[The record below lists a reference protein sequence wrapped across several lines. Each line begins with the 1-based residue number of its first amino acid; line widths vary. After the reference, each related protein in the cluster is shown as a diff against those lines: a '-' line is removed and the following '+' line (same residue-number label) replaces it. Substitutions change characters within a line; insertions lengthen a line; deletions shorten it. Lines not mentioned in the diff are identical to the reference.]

1 MLDQSEIRM
10 LADQNAYKRGRNLYR
25 SDAVLEYTVEEDGQI
40 DYIYAAVQGSGRNV
54 YDVDL
59 EYNME
64 EGQLENAHCTCP
76 AFREYEGLCKHCVA
90 VLCEYADYL
99 ESQEAVWQYEQKKEE
114 SLLKLQS
121 MKGLNNKLSAGE
133 GWKPRTTPAIK
144 AFLSQQQLKSTLPIA
159 QENIFGKVHLEPS
172 LICMDNMVCLE
183 FKIGTSYMYV
193 LKDVFA
199 FADALQKK
207 EKFAYGQ
214 KLEFIH
220 DIEVF
225 DGASRKLV
233 EFIQS
238 WTAQNRIKYLQISYY
253 GSPYTDATMKLRKV
267 PLTTGDLELFLEA
280 VGDREFEAEISG
292 MREKLWHVTEDSL
305 SRTMKITGQEQGI
318 DVEVNYLFGFQ
329 GIKYNIYFSKGKIYK
344 VSRAFLEP
352 INDFL
357 SCMAN
362 LPQRKVFIE
371 TADVPV
377 FCREALPVLEKYFD
391 CTRESFDEK
400 DYGVVPAAFEIYLD
414 APQKDFITC
423 RLKAVYG
430 EQKYNV
436 FEKNQ
441 KTEGRDLRKEAEA
454 AKVVSRYC
462 NAYDEDE
469 KTMVLANDEE
479 MLYELLACGITAMQQ
494 FAEVYISD
502 ALKKINIAPAP
513 KVAVGVSLSGDLLEL
528 KMTSGDMPRKEL
540 LEILSKYNRKK
551 KFYRLK
557 SGDFVNMEGEGINA
571 LLEMKEGLRLTKKQ
585 LEQEQ
590 VVLPKYHALYLDE
603 ELKEWQSVSAHKDKE
618 FKALIRNMK
627 TVEDNDFEIPAEMES
642 ILREYQKRGFLWI
655 KTLKYNGFGG
665 ILADDMGLGK
675 TIQVIAFL
683 LSEYLEEEGNSPSLI
698 VAPASLVFNWQSEIR
713 KFGPGLPVQMVVG
726 KAGDRKSIIEHA
738 GSRDILVTS
747 YDLLKRDI
755 GLYEN
760 MTFSSQIIDEA
771 QYIKNHNTQAAKAVK
786 MVNAGFKLAL
796 TGTPVEN
803 RLSELWSI
811 FDYLMPGFLY
821 SYQRFREELELPI
834 VQDNSENEI
843 KRLQKMIRPFVLRRL
858 KKDVLKDL
866 PDKLEKN
873 YYAKMEGEQQKLY
886 DAHVKRMQL
895 MLDKQSEEEFKS
907 SKIQILSELTRLR
920 QLCCSPELIFD
931 EYTGGSAKSDLCIDL
946 IKNAVSGGHK
956 ILLFS
961 QFTSML
967 SILEERMKAEKI
979 SFYTLTG
986 SVNKEKR
993 ARMVEDF
1000 NNDDTSVFCIS
1011 LKAGGTGLNLT
1022 SADIVIHYDPWWN
1035 LAVQNQATDR
1045 AHRIGQEHVVMVYRL
1060 IIEGTI
1066 EDNIVKLQEKKKELA
1081 EQILGGEGMGSASF
1095 TREELR
1101 ELLK

>member
-40 DYIYAAVQGSGRNV
+40 EYIYAAVQGSGRNV

-64 EGQLENAHCTCP
+64 EGQLENAYCTCP

-172 LICMDNMVCLE
+172 LTCMDNMVCLE

-344 VSRAFLEP
+344 VSREFLEP

-571 LLEMKEGLRLTKKQ
+571 LLEMKEGLHLTKKQ

-590 VVLPKYHALYLDE
+590 VILPKYHALYLDE

-627 TVEDNDFEIPAEMES
+627 TVEDNDFEIPAEMEY

-675 TIQVIAFL
+675 TLQVIAFL
-683 LSEYLEEEGNSPSLI
+683 LSEYLEGEGNSPSLI

-713 KFGPGLPVQMVVG
+713 KFAPDLPVQMVVG

-760 MTFSSQIIDEA
+760 RTFSNQIIDEA

-811 FDYLMPGFLY
+811 FDYLMTGFLY

-956 ILLFS
+956 ILIFS

-1060 IIEGTI
+1060 IVEGTI

>member
-1 MLDQSEIRM
+1 MLDQSEIRV
-10 LADQNAYKRGRNLYR
+10 LADQNSYKRGRNLYR
-25 SDAVLEYTVEEDGQI
+25 SDAVLEYSVEEDGQI
-40 DYIYAAVQGSGRNV
+40 DYIYAAVQGSGRNM
-54 YDVDL
+54 YEVDL

-64 EGQLENAHCTCP
+64 EGWLENAYCTCP

-90 VLCEYADYL
+90 VLFEYADYL
-99 ESQEAVWQYEQKKEE
+99 ETQEAVWQYEQRKEE
-114 SLLKLQS
+114 SLAKLQI
-121 MKGLNNKLSAGE
+121 MKDMKNKLMAGD
-133 GWKPRTTPAIK
+133 GWKPKTTPAMK
-144 AFLSQQQLKSTLPIA
+144 AFLSQQQLKSTLPIV
-159 QENIFGKVHLEPS
+159 QEDIYGKVHLEPF
-172 LICMDNMVCLE
+172 LTCTDNEIYLE

-199 FADALQKK
+199 FADALQNKQ
-207 EKFAYGQ
+207 KFAYGQ

-220 DIEVF
+220 DMEVF
-225 DGASRKLV
+225 DGESRKLA

-238 WTAQNRIKYLQISYY
+238 WTAQNRIKYMQISYY
-253 GSPYTDATMKLRKV
+253 GYSYTDSTMKLRKA

-280 VGDREFEAEISG
+280 VGDREFSAEISR
-292 MREKLWHVTEDSL
+292 MPEKLWHVTKDSL
-305 SRTMKITGQEQGI
+305 CRTMKITGQEQGI
-318 DVEVNYLFGFQ
+318 DVEINYLFGFQ
-329 GIKYNIYFSKGKIYK
+329 GIKHNIYFCKGKIYK

-400 DYGVVPAAFEIYLD
+400 DYGVVPAIFEVYLD

-423 RLKAVYG
+423 KLDAVYG
-430 EQKYNV
+430 EQKYHV

-441 KTEGRDLRKEAEA
+441 KTGGRDLKKEAEA
-454 AKVVSRYC
+454 ARIVSRYC

-479 MLYELLACGITAMQQ
+479 MLYELLVYGIPAMQQ

-528 KMTSGDMPRKEL
+528 NMTAGDMPRKEL

-551 KFYRLK
+551 KFFRLK

-571 LLEMKEGLRLTKKQ
+571 LLEMKEGLHLTKKQ

-590 VVLPKYHALYLDE
+590 VILPKYHALYLDE

-627 TVEDNDFEIPAEMES
+627 TVEDNDFEIPAKMEL

-675 TIQVIAFL
+675 TLQVIAFL

-713 KFGPGLPVQMVVG
+713 KFAPDLPVQMVVG
-726 KAGDRKSIIEHA
+726 KAGDRKSIIKHA

-755 GLYEN
+755 DLYEN
-760 MTFSSQIIDEA
+760 MTFSNQIIDEA

-821 SYQRFREELELPI
+821 SYQKFKKIYEIPI
-834 VQDNSENEI
+834 VKEQDKEALEAL
-843 KRLQKMIRPFVLRRL
+843 RKMTKPFILRRL
-858 KKDVLKDL
+858 KSDVLKEL
-866 PDKLEKN
+866 PE
-873 YYAKMEGEQQKLY
+873 KMETVVYSKMDEPQQKLY
-886 DAHVKRMQL
+886 TANAWKLKENLEIHN
-895 MLDKQSEEEFKS
+895 
-907 SKIQILSELTRLR
+907 KIQILSALTRLR
-920 QLCCSPELIFD
+920 QVCCDPRLVYENYRD
-931 EYTGGSAKSDLCIDL
+931 GSAKLETCMEL
-946 IKNAVSGGHK
+946 IVSGVESGNK

-967 SILEERMKAEKI
+967 ELIGQRIAKEGLSFYCLTGETPKEERLKMIQA
-979 SFYTLTG
+979 FQRD
-986 SVNKEKR
+986 SVPI
-993 ARMVEDF
+993 F
-1000 NNDDTSVFCIS
+1000 LIS
-1011 LKAGGTGLNLT
+1011 LKAGGTGINLT
-1022 SADIVIHYDPWWN
+1022 AASMVIHYDPWWN
-1035 LAVQNQATDR
+1035 VAAQNQATDR
-1045 AHRIGQEHVVMVYRL
+1045 AYRIGQDKKVSVFKL
-1060 IIEGTI
+1060 ITKDTI
-1066 EDNIVKLQEKKKELA
+1066 EENILKLQASKQVLA
-1081 EQILGGEGMGSASF
+1081 EQVVTEGMVSLEGLSQ
-1095 TREELR
+1095 E
-1101 ELLK
+1101 ELLKLLT

>member
-40 DYIYAAVQGSGRNV
+40 NYIYAAVQGSGRNV

-144 AFLSQQQLKSTLPIA
+144 AFLSQQQLKSTLSIV
-159 QENIFGKVHLEPS
+159 QENIFGRVHLEPS
-172 LICMDNMVCLE
+172 LTCMDNMVCLE

-238 WTAQNRIKYLQISYY
+238 WTAQNRIKYMQISYY

-280 VGDREFEAEISG
+280 VGDREFEADISG

-627 TVEDNDFEIPAEMES
+627 TVEDNDFEIPAEMEL

-683 LSEYLEEEGNSPSLI
+683 LSEYLEEEENSPSLI

-713 KFGPGLPVQMVVG
+713 KFAPGLPVQMVVG

-755 GLYEN
+755 GFYEN

-843 KRLQKMIRPFVLRRL
+843 KRLQKMIRPFVQRRL

-1081 EQILGGEGMGSASF
+1081 EQILGGEGIGSASF

>member
-64 EGQLENAHCTCP
+64 EGQLQNAHCTCP

-159 QENIFGKVHLEPS
+159 QENIFGRVHLEPS
-172 LICMDNMVCLE
+172 LTCMDNMVYLE

-238 WTAQNRIKYLQISYY
+238 WTAQNRIKYMQISYY

-344 VSRAFLEP
+344 VSREFLEP

-931 EYTGGSAKSDLCIDL
+931 EYKGGSAKSDLCIDL